1 MVIAWP
7 SPCAKTFLIWIV
19 KYDRISKKRFPGTT
33 TVMYEASVLRV
44 CAGCVAESC
53 LRVSRAQP
61 CVQTLYRG
69 GVRAS
74 EARRTRRGEPRT
86 AGGGF
91 ATDIAS
97 HEPTFQGRNKGWED
111 GEGGGGECG
120 EERHPMLISRSKCP
134 SRMCG
139 VRGRVVPSSKSGPAL
154 SADCQGKLCTTV
166 MDALPSI

>member
-1 MVIAWP
+1 MEGLLTSSARAKLAGCEVKPSLQSIPPDVDVMLGNIQQP
-7 SPCAKTFLIWIV
+7 SPVCSLSRQI
-19 KYDRISKKRFPGTT
+19 
-33 TVMYEASVLRV
+33 MYYCHGRT
-44 CAGCVAESC
+44 
-53 LRVSRAQP
+53 P
-61 CVQTLYRG
+61 LYRG